1 MNGSLW
7 LNLATLTL
15 SLVAIVFSWVSALR
29 QRRLAHSSNHLPI
42 VITVFR
48 ESRTDAWLAAQEH
61 VLNELPGRDALK
73 YGISGLPKQAHTHAA
88 LIGLF
93 YDDLGKL
100 VAHRMIDQDLV
111 VGGYGSMIVRLWD
124 ALAPFV
130 YAEREL
136 HLTEFWVYFEDL
148 ATRAAATT
156 PARVYKALHLGS
168 RPPAG

>member
-7 LNLATLTL
+7 LNVATLTL
-15 SLVAIVFSWVSALR
+15 SSVAIVVSWVSTLR
-29 QRRLAHSSNHLPI
+29 QRRLANSSNHLPI

-61 VLNELPGRDALK
+61 VLNELPSRDALK
-73 YGISGLPKQAHTHAA
+73 YGISGLPKQAHAHAV

-100 VAHRMIDQDLV
+100 VAHRMIDQHLV
-111 VGGYGSMIVRLWD
+111 IGGYGTMIVRLWD

-136 HLTEFWVYFEDL
+136 HKTAFWVYFEDL
-148 ATRAAATT
+148 ATRTAART
-156 PARVYKALHLGS
+156 PGEVYKALRLGS